1 MVAIGEWSLRRGR
14 RYPTSRRCDD
24 ETGDACEGDR
34 EDGLVGWGWWGEERK
49 WQRGTLVFG
58 RLSVVEP
65 VMERA
70 SCVSTSPILGAHL
83 VSSLFPFTVPVGLY
97 PKSNE

>member
-1 MVAIGEWSLRRGR
+1 MSGLCVGADDIRPADGATTKLVMRARAIARMGSSG
-14 RYPTSRRCDD
+14 
-24 ETGDACEGDR
+24 GAG
-34 EDGLVGWGWWGEERK
+34 GGGEEVAERNPC
-49 WQRGTLVFG
+49 
-58 RLSVVEP
+58 VVEP

-83 VSSLFPFTVPVGLY
+83 VSSLFPFTMPVGLY